1 MTQIDPGPSEN
12 KTASDAEPLGH
23 LYKMSP
29 TAGVATTDYASINST
44 SIVTMVVGAASVLA
58 LLNPYML
65 FIPAVGLICGIVA
78 VRQIR
83 DSNGTQVGRGLAWGG
98 LLLSVLLGGGVSTV
112 QIGRSV
118 MRQAD
123 QRDIAAK
130 IETIGKQIHDGQY
143 EAIYDQASPR
153 LRSKVPRDQFL
164 REISSLNAVPQL
176 GKLEYL
182 RWNNEPMQFQVNPDS
197 GVQQAAAMALE
208 KLEKISDPGRE
219 LTAFVKEGGSWS
231 LFAIPRLI
239 GGEAPKSGAGSGA
252 GGPK

>member
-1 MTQIDPGPSEN
+1 MTQIEPGPSEN

-44 SIVTMVVGAASVLA
+44 AIVAMVVGAASILA

-65 FIPAVGLICGIVA
+65 FIPSAGLICGIIA
-78 VRQIR
+78 IRQIR
-83 DSNGTQVGRGLAWGG
+83 NSNGTQVGRGLAWGG
-98 LLLSVLLGGGVSTV
+98 LLLSLLLGGGVTTV
-112 QIGRSV
+112 QVTRTLL
-118 MRQAD
+118 RQSA

-130 IETIGKQIHDGQY
+130 IETLGQQIHDGQY

-153 LRSKVPRDQFL
+153 LRTKIPRDLFL
-164 REISSLNAVPQL
+164 REISSMNVVPQL

-182 RWNNEPMQFQVNPDS
+182 RWNKEPMQFELNPDS
-197 GVQQAAAMALE
+197 GVQQAAAMSLE
-208 KLEKISDPGRE
+208 KFEKLPDPGRE
-219 LTAFVKEGGSWS
+219 LITFVNEGGKWS
-231 LFAIPRLI
+231 LFGIPRLL
-239 GGEAPKSGAGSGA
+239 GGETPKGAAGA